1 MGDERIRVRLPY
13 LADRRRLVVTG
24 PVERGVGHHRF
35 VPSDP
40 AGVVRFASFLGG
52 LLVIGLMVI
61 ASTFMVAAIVFN
73 LGVSRRIRE
82 PDTARSI
89 KTDLDLANVNHL
101 EPLSDES
108 GESTGRRIARVSSA
122 IEAVDRQ
129 VVEVRAFVDQ
139 LLKASSNFLKYDQD
153 FTGAD
158 LNFIDRIDDEP
169 RADGDDV
176 EADPDDVG
184 SNRSPRRWM
193 PMSRSNPTPDE
204 ERRKAKHHVGALLRW
219 DHRRR
224 IESLVS
230 FLVCLTYVIIALI
243 SGWKLSLGKVPSWC
257 VAPVF
262 VCGTPFLLFIM
273 STMLRPST
281 RAGILERAFRDQTKL
296 GKEVDAIGEMAR
308 DDEGIATQDELEQLE
323 QGLSRLSREMER
335 AMGAGANRFE
345 IVEFVEASL
354 KKVLGEHGV
363 ENRDIRRRVN
373 EFIEAN
379 RI

>member
-1 MGDERIRVRLPY
+1 MADERIRVRLLY
-13 LADRRRLVVTG
+13 LADRRRLVVNL

-40 AGVVRFASFLGG
+40 AGVVRFASFLVG
-52 LLVIGLMVI
+52 LLVI

-82 PDTARSI
+82 LDTDLSI
-89 KTDLDLANVNHL
+89 KTDLDLANVNLL
-101 EPLSDES
+101 EPRSDES
-108 GESTGRRIARVSSA
+108 DESTGRRIARVSSA

-129 VVEVRAFVDQ
+129 VVEIRAFVDQ
-139 LLKASSNFLKYDQD
+139 RLKAGSNFPKYDPD

-158 LNFIDRIDDEP
+158 LDFIDRIDDEP
-169 RADGDDV
+169 QADDV

-184 SNRSPRRWM
+184 SNRSPQRWM

-224 IESLVS
+224 IEILVS
-230 FLVCLTYVIIALI
+230 FLVCLAYVIIALI
-243 SGWKLSLGKVPSWC
+243 SGWKLSLGMVPSWC

-281 RAGILERAFRDQTKL
+281 RAGILERAFRDQTNL

-308 DDEGIATQDELEQLE
+308 EDEGIATQDELEQLE

-354 KKVLGEHGV
+354 KKELGEHGV
-363 ENRDIRRRVN
+363 ENRDVRRRVY